1 MLVLLRST
9 SEERNLNSTREKA
22 GHEQLAKKKKVETR
36 LSQVPETE
44 IRRRP

>member
-22 GHEQLAKKKKVETR
+22 GHEQLAKKK
-36 LSQVPETE
+36 
-44 IRRRP
+44 RRNSFELGTGNGNTS